1 MKVMDY
7 LKDKAFFTVIMLF
20 TVIFESAVL
29 LAFDV
34 NTYLVSILFSLHVM
48 GMCSA
53 LAYEYM
59 KKRRFYSNVVERAE
73 ALDKKHLLSE
83 MIFRPTFMEGEIFYD
98 ALQMANKSMN
108 DEISSYKILSEEYKE
123 YIETWVHE
131 VKTPISSSRLIIEN
145 NKSDVTLS
153 LLEEIERIDGFVE
166 QALYYSKISNMEN
179 DYIIKRVCLE
189 QMVNDSIRRHSKLL
203 IENRAGISR
212 EGLAGAYVYA
222 DTKWIRFVLGQ
233 IIENAVKYKNENL
246 KISFSAR
253 NKEGG
258 EVLSIRDNGIGIPQ
272 KDIGKVFDKGFT
284 GENGRISRKSTGI
297 GLYLCSTLCSKMGL
311 KIYIE
316 SMVGEG
322 TTVNIYFPQNRMI
335 HFEES

>member
-7 LKDKAFFTVIMLF
+7 LKDKAFFTVIMLC

-29 LAFDV
+29 LAF
-34 NTYLVSILFSLHVM
+34 NISTYLVSILFSLHLM

-59 KKRRFYSNVVERAE
+59 KKRRFYSNVVERSE

-108 DEISSYKILSEEYKE
+108 DEISRYKILSEEYKE

-145 NKSDVTLS
+145 NKSDVTSS
-153 LLEEIERIDGFVE
+153 LLEELERIDRFVE

-179 DYIIKRVCLE
+179 DYIVNKLNLE
-189 QMVNDSIRRHSKLL
+189 QVVNDSIRRHSKFL
-203 IENRAGISR
+203 IENRAGIAK
-212 EGLAGAYVYA
+212 EGLSGVYVYA

-233 IIENAVKYKNENL
+233 IIENAVKYKGGDL
-246 KISFSAR
+246 KIRFHAMEE
-253 NKEGG
+253 NAGAL
-258 EVLSIRDNGIGIPQ
+258 LSITDNGVGIPK

-284 GENGRISRKSTGI
+284 GENGRMSRKSTGI
-297 GLYLCSTLCSKMGL
+297 GLYLCRKLCRKMGL
-311 KIYIE
+311 KIDIE
-316 SMVGEG
+316 SSQGEG
-322 TTVNIYFPQNRMI
+322 TTVNVYFPKNKML